1 VTHEYTV
8 LHGGLVITL
17 DGAAP
22 TDAASRSAGVPD
34 AAGRRVTAIAFAR
47 DRIIAV
53 GSDVDVL
60 ALAGADSRVIDLGG
74 RVVLPGFRDPHAHP
88 IGEGVDAAKP
98 LIGGENDLRA
108 GLRVLSDAASRLPA
122 DAWLLARY
130 DQTGWRGGRHPTRD
144 DLDRAIPDRPVLL
157 AHVSGHAVAA
167 NSLALAFAGVGAAT
181 EDLPGRRAV
190 ERDEHGDPTGIVT
203 GTDAW
208 DLFVEAFPAPS
219 HRELI
224 AAIARA
230 AGRLVADGVV
240 ATADADLGSDGTGMQ
255 VAIAAY
261 VAAANSGRLPLPVAL
276 MPGLVRLGP
285 ADVDP
290 PTPDE
295 LAAAIPA
302 RLRDRLPMRAAK
314 LKADGAMTTR
324 TAWLRE
330 DYADAPGWRGLP
342 VGEPGA
348 LAERIRRAHLA
359 GWRTCT
365 HAIGD
370 AAVDAVLDA
379 LEAADRE
386 ALAAGSRMSSAAA
399 GGGSPSVASRGHRI
413 EHAMLLDD
421 AAITRIATLGAV
433 ASMQPE
439 FVAWAG
445 DTYRARLGP
454 ERASRMNRYRSLLDA
469 GVPIA
474 FGSDRPVVGGRPLD
488 GIAAAVRHA
497 GPSGIRLSDD
507 EAISP
512 AEALHAWT
520 AGAAFAMGDDAEAGR
535 LAVGSRA
542 DLVVLSGD
550 PTAAPVRG
558 HRGSAPQVLATV
570 VGGRT
575 VHGEIG

>member
-1 VTHEYTV
+1 VTHEYTI
-8 LHGGLVITL
+8 LHGGLVVTL

-22 TDAASRSAGVPD
+22 TDAASRAAGLPD
-34 AAGRRVTAIAFAR
+34 AAGRRATAIAFAH

-53 GSDVDVL
+53 GSDADIV
-60 ALAGADSRVIDLGG
+60 ALAGSDSRVVDLGG
-74 RVVLPGFRDPHAHP
+74 RVVVPGFRDPHAHP
-88 IGEGVDAAKP
+88 IGEGVDASKP
-98 LIGGENDLRA
+98 LIGGETDLRG
-108 GLRVLSDAASRLPA
+108 GLRVLSDAASRLPP

-167 NSLALAFAGVGAAT
+167 NSLALAFAGVSAAT
-181 EDLPGRRAV
+181 DDIPGRRAV
-190 ERDEHGDPTGIVT
+190 ERDEGGEPTGVVT

-208 DLFVEAFPAPS
+208 DLFVEAVPAPA

-224 AAIARA
+224 AAVARA
-230 AGRLVADGVV
+230 AARLVADGVV
-240 ATADADLGSDGTGMQ
+240 ATADADLGSDGTGIEP
-255 VAIAAY
+255 AIAAY
-261 VAAANSGRLPLPVAL
+261 VAAASSGRLPLPVAL

-285 ADVDP
+285 ADADP
-290 PTPDE
+290 PSPGD
-295 LAAAIPA
+295 LAASIPGK
-302 RLRDRLPMRAAK
+302 LRERLPMRAAK

-379 LEAADRE
+379 LD
-386 ALAAGSRMSSAAA
+386 ALAAADPATR
-399 GGGSPSVASRGHRI
+399 PVAERRHRI

-421 AAITRIATLGAV
+421 AAIARIARVGAV

-445 DTYRARLGP
+445 DTYRARLGA
-454 ERASRMNRYRSLLDA
+454 ERAARMNRYRSLLGA
-469 GVPIA
+469 GVPVA

-497 GPSGIRLSDD
+497 GPSGTRLSDV
-507 EAISP
+507 ESVSP

-520 AGAAFAMGDDAEAGR
+520 AGAAFAMGDEADGGR
-535 LAVGSRA
+535 LAVGMRA
-542 DLVVLSGD
+542 DLVILSAD
-550 PTAAPVRG
+550 PTVPAVPGR
-558 HRGSAPQVLATV
+558 RGSAVRVLATV
-570 VGGRT
+570 VGGRA
-575 VHGEIG
+575 VHGDIA